1 MEYMLDTGNV
11 EYIRKAIEYF
21 PIGGITTNPSII
33 AKEKKDF
40 VETIK
45 EIRKVIGEN
54 MLLHI
59 QVVST
64 NSEDIVEEGKKI
76 VKNFGENTCV
86 KIPVNKE
93 GIKAIKILSS
103 QGIKVTATAIYTSQ
117 QALIAAKAGASYV
130 APYVNRIDNLS
141 FDGATVVGNIIKEF
155 KEYNIKAKV
164 IAASFKNLQQV
175 HNVALYGAHTVTVNE
190 DLFERIYSH
199 SHTDSSIEQFLND
212 WEEVYGKQKIKDM
225 L

>member
-175 HNVALYGAHTVTVNE
+175 HNVALHGAHAVTVNE

-199 SHTDSSIEQFLND
+199 SHTDSSIDQFLND